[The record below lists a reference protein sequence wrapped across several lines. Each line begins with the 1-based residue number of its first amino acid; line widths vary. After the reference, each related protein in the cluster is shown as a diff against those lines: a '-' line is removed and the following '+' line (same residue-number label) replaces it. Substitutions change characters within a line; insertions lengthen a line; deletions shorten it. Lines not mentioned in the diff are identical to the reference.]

1 MRAAPSSFMKTI
13 DQSVLDALAQYDSAT
28 VQNAG
33 ILVRGYVPDD
43 DDYTDPSIREY
54 ISPGAKPAVGYA
66 LTSTWA
72 PLSEPPDGGGD
83 RIEYF
88 DSIARANVPVI
99 VVQQDI
105 DTPARRGAIIGD
117 GMAYQMKALGAV
129 GALVDGN
136 VRDVPGIKQAG
147 LPLWAT
153 GRVPGHGPFNMI
165 EHGIVVTVASLKI
178 NPGDILVCDADGA
191 TRVQIEIAADVA
203 KMCAEVRAKEG
214 ALHRHFSVPD
224 FTLERWEEWKAR
236 G

>member
-1 MRAAPSSFMKTI
+1 MKTV
-13 DQSVLDALAQYDSAT
+13 DQSVLDSLAEYDSAT

-33 ILVRGYVPDD
+33 ILVRGYIHED

-54 ISPGAKPAVGYA
+54 ISPGANPAVGYA

-72 PLSEPPDGGGD
+72 PLNEPAELNLNRMGYYDA
-83 RIEYF
+83 
-88 DSIARANVPVI
+88 IARANVPVI
-99 VVQQDI
+99 VVQQDVEK
-105 DTPARRGAIIGD
+105 PARRGAIIGD

-136 VRDVPGIKQAG
+136 ARDVPGIADAG

-153 GRVPGHGPFNMI
+153 GRVPGHGPFNML
-165 EHGIVVTVASLKI
+165 EHEIPVVVASLRI

-191 TRVQIEIAADVA
+191 TRVAVDEAADIA

-214 ALHRHFSVPD
+214 RVHRFFSVPD
-224 FTLERWEEWKAR
+224 FTLAKWEEWKAKS
-236 G
+236 

>member
-1 MRAAPSSFMKTI
+1 MKTV
-13 DQSVLDALAQYDSAT
+13 DQAVLNMLAEYDSAT

-33 ILVRGYVPDD
+33 ILVRGFIPEDE
-43 DDYTDPSIREY
+43 DYTDPSVREY
-54 ISPGAKPAVGYA
+54 VSPGPHPAVGYA

-72 PLSEPPDGGGD
+72 PLNEQPGLDSD
-83 RIEYF
+83 RISYF

-99 VVQQDI
+99 VVQQDVEK
-105 DTPARRGAIIGD
+105 PARRGAIIGD

-136 VRDVPGIKQAG
+136 ARDVPGIEQAG

-165 EHGIVVTVASLKI
+165 EHGIPVTVASLKI
-178 NPGDILVCDADGA
+178 RPGDILVCDADGT
-191 TRVQIEIAADVA
+191 TRVPVDIAADVA
-203 KMCAEVRAKEG
+203 EMCAEVRAREG
-214 ALHRHFSVPD
+214 ESHRFFAAPG
-224 FTLERWEEWKAR
+224 FTTDQWEEWKAR

>member
-1 MRAAPSSFMKTI
+1 MKTV
-13 DQSVLDALAQYDSAT
+13 DPSVLDALAEYDSAT

-33 ILVRGYVPDD
+33 ILVRGYVHEDE
-43 DDYTDPSIREY
+43 DYTDPSVREY
-54 ISPGAKPAVGYA
+54 VSPGARPAVGYA
-66 LTSTWA
+66 LTSTWV
-72 PLSEPPDGGGD
+72 PLNEQPGINSD
-83 RIEYF
+83 RIAYF

-99 VVQQDI
+99 VVQQDVEK
-105 DTPARRGAIIGD
+105 PARRGAIIGD

-136 VRDVPGIKQAG
+136 ARDVPGINQAG

-165 EHGIVVTVASLKI
+165 DHGIPVTVASLKI

-191 TRVQIEIAADVA
+191 TRVSVDIAADVV

-214 ALHRHFSVPD
+214 ALHRFFSAPG
-224 FTLERWEEWKAR
+224 FTVDQWEEWKAR
-236 G
+236 S